1 MCCDLTKIT
10 RYGGRRWVGS
20 VTRGRSHEKLPVT
33 ERQADY
39 SLKRLM
45 AAVNGI
51 SRLTGKQPFSAV
63 ERMLTELDN
72 ATDYRAGGEI
82 LHKLRQWR
90 ADYLRLT
97 AELDAASG
105 YFHLIERG
113 LIRRVDAK
121 IDDWDQRFESASQD
135 MTVRPAVGT
144 GRRGW
149 LRSLIPR
156 QQAPVVLDTTPE
168 DDLPKRLELTGHDL
182 YVPRH
187 AYTPIEIPD
196 ADIAACVLGPLELNV
211 AGTRVFKWSSLKARA
226 IFQYLLIH
234 LDRPIR
240 REALMELEWPEHTPN
255 SARNN
260 LNVALYSLRNTLDQQ
275 GLELH
280 TVLYKEGC
288 YLLNPA
294 LTYWTDRSEFL
305 SMIRG
310 AQQARRTGSTQQA
323 ISACCSAIQLYRG
336 PLFEDDL
343 AGDWYL
349 PERRKLKELYLQTLE
364 YLAEEY
370 CESGQLRMAV
380 EFGQQAINADPC
392 YEAGHRLLMRCYAR
406 QQQQQ
411 LVSRQFQL
419 CTAALRDE
427 FAVSPAA
434 ETIQL
439 FHALTSTA

>member
-1 MCCDLTKIT
+1 M
-10 RYGGRRWVGS
+10 GRQRDE
-20 VTRGRSHEKLPVT
+20 GRSHKNLPVT

-39 SLKRLM
+39 SLNRLTT
-45 AAVNGI
+45 AVNGI
-51 SRLTGKQPFSAV
+51 SRLRRKQSFSAV

-72 ATDYRAGGEI
+72 ATEYRAGSEI
-82 LHKLRQWR
+82 LRKLRLWR
-90 ADYLRLT
+90 ADYLRLS
-97 AELDAASG
+97 AELDTASS
-105 YFHLIERG
+105 YFHLTKRG

-121 IDDWDQRFESASQD
+121 IDDWEQRFESASQD

-149 LRSLIPR
+149 LRRLIHR

-168 DDLPKRLELTGHDL
+168 EDLPKRLELTGHDL

-187 AYTPIEIPD
+187 AYTPIEIPN
-196 ADIAACVLGPLELNV
+196 ADIAARVLGPLELNV
-211 AGTRVFKWSSLKARA
+211 AGTRVFRWSSLKARA

-234 LDRPIR
+234 LGRPIR

-294 LTYWTDRSEFL
+294 LTYWTDRNEFL

-310 AQQARRTGSTQQA
+310 AQQARRTGSGQQA
-323 ISACCSAIQLYRG
+323 ISACRSAVQLYRG

-343 AGDWYL
+343 AGEWYL

-364 YLAEEY
+364 YLAEAY

-380 EFGQQAINADPC
+380 EFGQQAISADPC
-392 YEAGHRLLMRCYAR
+392 YEAAHRLLMRCYAR

-411 LVSRQFQL
+411 LVSRQYQL
-419 CTAALRDE
+419 CTAALRNE

>member
-1 MCCDLTKIT
+1 M
-10 RYGGRRWVGS
+10 RRQ
-20 VTRGRSHEKLPVT
+20 RDEGRSHDNFTAT

-39 SLKRLM
+39 SLNRLT
-45 AAVNGI
+45 AAVSGM
-51 SRLTGKQPFSAV
+51 SRLTGKRSFSTV
-63 ERMLTELDN
+63 ERMLTDLDH
-72 ATDYRAGGEI
+72 ATEHRAGRETA
-82 LHKLRQWR
+82 HKLRQWR

-113 LIRRVDAK
+113 LIQRVDAT
-121 IDDWDQRFESASQD
+121 IDDWEQRFEPASQD
-135 MTVRPAVGT
+135 MTLRPAVGT

-149 LRSLIPR
+149 FRSLINR
-156 QQAPVVLDTTPE
+156 QQAPVVADTTPE
-168 DDLPKRLELTGHDL
+168 DDLPKRLESTGNDL

-187 AYTPIEIPD
+187 AYPPIEIPD
-196 ADIAACVLGPLELNV
+196 ADIAARVLGPLELNV
-211 AGTRVFKWSSLKARA
+211 AGTQVFRWSSLKARA

-294 LTYWTDRSEFL
+294 LTYWTDRNEFL

-310 AQQARRTGSTQQA
+310 AQQARRTGSAQQA
-323 ISACCSAIQLYRG
+323 ISACRSAVQLYRG

-364 YLAEEY
+364 YLAEAY

-380 EFGQQAINADPC
+380 EFGQQAISADPC
-392 YEAGHRLLMRCYAR
+392 YEAAHRQLMRCYAH

-411 LVSRQFQL
+411 LVSRQYQL

-439 FHALTSTA
+439 FHALTSIARARLCPS

>member
-1 MCCDLTKIT
+1 M
-10 RYGGRRWVGS
+10 GRR
-20 VTRGRSHEKLPVT
+20 RDEGRSHENFPVT
-33 ERQADY
+33 KRQADY
-39 SLKRLM
+39 SLGRLT
-45 AAVNGI
+45 AAINGI
-51 SRLTGKQPFSAV
+51 NRLTGKHSFSAV

-72 ATDYRAGGEI
+72 ATEHRARSETA
-82 LHKLRQWR
+82 HKLRRWR

-105 YFHLIERG
+105 YFHLVEQG
-113 LIRRVDAK
+113 LIRRVDAT
-121 IDDWDQRFESASQD
+121 IGNWEQRFESASQD
-135 MTVRPAVGT
+135 MTVRPAAGT
-144 GRRGW
+144 GHQGW
-149 LRSLIPR
+149 LRSLIHR
-156 QQAPVVLDTTPE
+156 KQAPKVLDATPE
-168 DDLPKRLELTGHDL
+168 DDLPKRLELTGRDL

-187 AYTPIEIPD
+187 AYTPIETPD
-196 ADIAACVLGPLELNV
+196 ADIAARVLGPLELNV
-211 AGTRVFKWSSLKARA
+211 AGTRVFGWSSLKARA

-234 LDRPIR
+234 LGRPVR

-294 LTYWTDRSEFL
+294 LTYWTDRNEFL

-310 AQQARRTGSTQQA
+310 AQQARRTGGTEQA
-323 ISACCSAIQLYRG
+323 ISACRSAVQLYRG

-364 YLAEEY
+364 YLAEAY
-370 CESGQLRMAV
+370 CESGQLRTAV
-380 EFGQQAINADPC
+380 EFGQQAISADPC
-392 YEAGHRLLMRCYAR
+392 HEAAHRVLMRCYAR

-419 CTAALRDE
+419 CTTALRDE